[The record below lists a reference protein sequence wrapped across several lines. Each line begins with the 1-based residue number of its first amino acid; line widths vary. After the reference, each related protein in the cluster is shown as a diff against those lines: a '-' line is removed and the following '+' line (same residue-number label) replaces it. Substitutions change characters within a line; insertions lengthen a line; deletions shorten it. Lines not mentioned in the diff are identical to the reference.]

1 MANPPEFALIGL
13 FLSIALVLIFGPS
26 KRTAETFA
34 TANYPAQ
41 QSLSRAETQLAEH
54 WARLVTSLIALD
66 DTVGEDRAD
75 GFGRR
80 EAIVERIEIASR
92 ELARVRAALKGQ
104 TRDEDWVEVKRAL
117 GKGAQ

>member
-34 TANYPAQ
+34 TGNYLAQ
-41 QSLSRAETQLAEH
+41 QSLTKAETQLAEH
-54 WARLVTSLIALD
+54 WGRLVTSLIALED
-66 DTVGEDRAD
+66 AVGEDRAD

-92 ELARVRAALKGQ
+92 ELARVRAALKGEV
-104 TRDEDWVEVKRAL
+104 REEGWVEVKRTL
-117 GKGAQ
+117 GGKVQ